1 MEFLIGIQGDGFVM
15 LASDRNGAR
24 SIVRMK
30 DDVEKQFTLSSQLV
44 MAIVGESG
52 DTCNFAQ
59 YIEKNIQ
66 LYKMRN
72 SYELTPGAAANFT
85 RKQLADY
92 LRSRTPYQ
100 VNLLLAGY
108 DADDNLPALY
118 HMDYLAAMVKL
129 PFAAHGYGG
138 FFSLSTLDRHWRPNM
153 NRDEVTALMKKVIAQ
168 VQKRFIVDMPAF
180 SFRWVDKDG
189 VTPTTVYNPP
199 KLQATE
205 QQVPIEVE

>member
-1 MEFLIGIQGDGFVM
+1 MEFLIGIQGKGFVM

-30 DDVEKQFTLSSQLV
+30 DDVEKQYTLSSKLV

-52 DTCNFAQ
+52 DTTNFAQ

-72 SYELTPGAAANFT
+72 SYELTPNAAANFT

-108 DADDNLPALY
+108 DESEGPSLY
-118 HMDYLAAMVKL
+118 HMDHLAAMVKL
-129 PFAAHGYGG
+129 PFAAHGYGA
-138 FFSLSTLDRHWRPNM
+138 FFSLSTLDRHWRPGM
-153 NRDEVTALMKKVIAQ
+153 NKEEVAVLMKLVIAQ

-180 SFRWVDKDG
+180 SIRIVDKAG
-189 VTPTTVYNPP
+189 VSPTDVYNPP
-199 KLQATE
+199 KLHA
-205 QQVPIEVE
+205 